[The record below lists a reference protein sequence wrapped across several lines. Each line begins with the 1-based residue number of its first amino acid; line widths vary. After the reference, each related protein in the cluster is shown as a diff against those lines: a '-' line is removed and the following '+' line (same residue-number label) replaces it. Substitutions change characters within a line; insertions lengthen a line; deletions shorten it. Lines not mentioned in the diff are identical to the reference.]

1 MTDLKKIGNPEQ
13 VCSVLRSQITDGRA
27 NGERIVTVSNGRLN
41 FILSESHA
49 LDILRLW
56 HGGVNVGFLSKA
68 GLFAPTTEEFCHN
81 FPAGMLYTCGL
92 DAIGGVEGHYPHGR
106 LHRTPAEIVE
116 LKANEKGVKIVAVV
130 KDAALFGPN
139 LVLTRTLEAD
149 AGSDEIRITDVLENR
164 AFRDEQYCLL
174 YHVNVGYPLVDEGAK
189 IEAKLVKSLPRT
201 PWAEKHMAKMLEV
214 ESPVDNWEEN
224 CFFHQTADGVMSLVN
239 EKLGKRI
246 TVKSNYRKFV
256 EWKSRASGDYVVGLE
271 PCSSWLDG
279 ELKMSVLKSGAKTVN
294 RLSIKVEDL

>member
-149 AGSDEIRITDVLENR
+149 AGSDEIRITDALENR
-164 AFRDEQYCLL
+164 AFRDEPYCLL

>member
-116 LKANEKGVKIVAVV
+116 MKADAKGVKIVAVV

-149 AGSDEIRITDVLENR
+149 AGSDEIRITDALENR
-164 AFRDEQYCLL
+164 AFRDEPYCLL